1 MTFQVERV
9 LGNQPLQLLQDTLDS
24 GTGNR
29 GTPLNNPVPILIMM
43 LTMLVLLQTGKEGIR
58 KPLERE

>member
-24 GTGNR
+24 GNGNR